1 MKIIYLI
8 SCCKEKLSYSAKAK
22 DLYQSEGFKKRLS
35 EAFSHNPD
43 EILIL
48 SAKHHIVELDHVLEP
63 YDVCLSNQTVGEQKK
78 WAEICLAD
86 LSSRFN
92 LKEDRFIILANEDYY
107 RYLIGQYRIENYE
120 TPSEQ
125 EQLHTI
131 SGNTNL
137 SIIHNF
143 LSKSG
148 KPYCDDCLS
157 LLTGIKPRQ
166 QINQICNRNTN
177 VICRNDYE
185 RCSNCNKYKIVRTLN
200 KKFQKME
207 TF

>member
-8 SCCKEKLSYSAKAK
+8 SCCKEKLNFAAKAK

-35 EAFSHNPD
+35 EALSHNPD

-63 YDVCLSNQTVGEQKK
+63 YDVCLSNQTIGEQKK

-200 KKFQKME
+200 KKF
-207 TF
+207 

>member
-8 SCCKEKLSYSAKAK
+8 SCCKEKLNFAAKAK
-22 DLYQSEGFKKRLS
+22 DLYQSEGFKERLS
-35 EAFSHNPD
+35 EALSHNPN

-48 SAKHHIVELDHVLEP
+48 SAKHHLVELDHVLEP
-63 YDVCLSNQTVGEQKK
+63 YDVCLSNQTTGEQEK

-131 SGNTNL
+131 SENTNL
-137 SIIHNF
+137 SIIYNF

-148 KPYCDDCLS
+148 KAYCDDCLS
-157 LLTGIKPRQ
+157 FLTGIKPRQ
-166 QINQICNRNTN
+166 QINQICNRNTS

-185 RCSNCNKYKIVRTLN
+185 RCCNCNKYKIVRTLN
-200 KKFQKME
+200 KKF
-207 TF
+207 

>member
-63 YDVCLSNQTVGEQKK
+63 YDVCLSNQTIGEQKK

-131 SGNTNL
+131 LGNTNL

-148 KPYCDDCLS
+148 KAYCDDCLS

-177 VICRNDYE
+177 VIYRNDYE
-185 RCSNCNKYKIVRTLN
+185 CCCNCKKYKIVRTSK
-200 KKFQKME
+200 KKF
-207 TF
+207 

>member
-48 SAKHHIVELDHVLEP
+48 SAKHHIVELDQVLEP
-63 YDVCLSNQTVGEQKK
+63 YDVCLSNQTIGEQKK

-131 SGNTNL
+131 LGNTNL

-148 KPYCDDCLS
+148 KAYCDDCLS

-166 QINQICNRNTN
+166 QSNQICNSTTN

-185 RCSNCNKYKIVRTLN
+185 C
-200 KKFQKME
+200 
-207 TF
+207 

>member
-8 SCCKEKLSYSAKAK
+8 SCCKEKLNFAAKAK

-48 SAKHHIVELDHVLEP
+48 SAKHHIVELDQVLEP
-63 YDVCLSNQTVGEQKK
+63 YDVCLSNQTTGEQKK

-200 KKFQKME
+200 KKF
-207 TF
+207 

>member
-1 MKIIYLI
+1 MKTVYLI
-8 SCCKEKLSYSAKAK
+8 SCCKEKLNFAAKAK

-63 YDVCLSNQTVGEQKK
+63 YDVCLSNQTTGEQKK

-200 KKFQKME
+200 KKF
-207 TF
+207 

>member
-22 DLYQSEGFKKRLS
+22 DLYQSECFKKRLF
-35 EAFSHNPD
+35 EALSHNPD

-48 SAKHHIVELDHVLEP
+48 SAKHHIVELDQVLEP

-177 VICRNDYE
+177 VICRNDYQ

-200 KKFQKME
+200 KKF
-207 TF
+207 

>member
-63 YDVCLSNQTVGEQKK
+63 YDVCLSNQTIGEQKK

-120 TPSEQ
+120 TPLEQ

-137 SIIHNF
+137 SIIYNF
-143 LSKSG
+143 LSKSE
-148 KPYCDDCLS
+148 KAYCDDCLS

-166 QINQICNRNTN
+166 QINQICNRNTS
-177 VICRNDYE
+177 VICRNDYQ
-185 RCSNCNKYKIVRTLN
+185 RCCNCNKYKIVRTLN
-200 KKFQKME
+200 KKF
-207 TF
+207 

>member
-35 EAFSHNPD
+35 EALSHNPN

-63 YDVCLSNQTVGEQKK
+63 YDVCLSDQTIGEQKK
-78 WAEICLAD
+78 WAEICLANLSKRFD
-86 LSSRFN
+86 LQN
-92 LKEDRFIILANEDYY
+92 DKFIILAPEDYY
-107 RYLIGQYRIENYE
+107 KYLIGQKRLENYE
-120 TPSEQ
+120 
-125 EQLHTI
+125 LHSDELDCIPVRT
-131 SGNTNL
+131 GTNL
-137 SIIHNF
+137 SIIAHF
-143 LSKSG
+143 LKKSG

-166 QINQICNRNTN
+166 QINQICNGNTN

-185 RCSNCNKYKIVRTLN
+185 RCSNCNKYKIVRTLK
-200 KKFQKME
+200 KKF
-207 TF
+207 

>member
-185 RCSNCNKYKIVRTLN
+185 RCYNCNKYKIVRTL
-200 KKFQKME
+200 KKKS
-207 TF
+207 

>member
-1 MKIIYLI
+1 MKTVYLI
-8 SCCKEKLSYSAKAK
+8 SCCKEKLKFAAKAK

-35 EAFSHNPD
+35 EALSHNPN

-48 SAKHHIVELDHVLEP
+48 SAKHHIVELDQVLEP

-120 TPSEQ
+120 TPFEQ
-125 EQLHTI
+125 GQLHTI

-137 SIIHNF
+137 SIIQNF
-143 LSKSG
+143 LFKSG
-148 KPYCDDCLS
+148 NAYCDDCLS

-185 RCSNCNKYKIVRTLN
+185 RCCNCNKYKIVRTLN
-200 KKFQKME
+200 KKF
-207 TF
+207 

>member
-120 TPSEQ
+120 TPSVQ

-157 LLTGIKPRQ
+157 LLTGIKLRQ
-166 QINQICNRNTN
+166 QINQICNRNTR

-200 KKFQKME
+200 KKF
-207 TF
+207 

>member
-22 DLYQSEGFKKRLS
+22 DLYQSEGFKKRLF
-35 EAFSHNPD
+35 EALSHNPD

-48 SAKHHIVELDHVLEP
+48 SAKHHIVELDQVLEP
-63 YDVCLSNQTVGEQKK
+63 YDVCLSNQTTGEQKK
-78 WAEICLAD
+78 WAEICLVA
-86 LSSRFN
+86 LSSKFN
-92 LKEDRFIILANEDYY
+92 LKEDKFIILANEDYY

-131 SGNTNL
+131 SENTNL
-137 SIIHNF
+137 SIIYNF

-148 KPYCDDCLS
+148 KAYCDDCLS
-157 LLTGIKPRQ
+157 FLTGIKPRQ

-185 RCSNCNKYKIVRTLN
+185 CCCNCNKYKIVRTL
-200 KKFQKME
+200 KKKALKME

>member
-1 MKIIYLI
+1 MKTVYLI
-8 SCCKEKLSYSAKAK
+8 SCCKEKLNFAAKAK
-22 DLYQSEGFKKRLS
+22 DLYQSEGFKERLS
-35 EAFSHNPD
+35 EALSHNPN

-48 SAKHHIVELDHVLEP
+48 SAKHHLVELDQVLEP

-107 RYLIGQYRIENYE
+107 RNLIGQYRIENYE
-120 TPSEQ
+120 TPFEQ

-131 SGNTNL
+131 SENTNL
-137 SIIHNF
+137 SIIYNF

-148 KPYCDDCLS
+148 KAYCDDCLS
-157 LLTGIKPRQ
+157 FLTGIKPRQ
-166 QINQICNRNTN
+166 QINQICNRNTS
-177 VICRNDYE
+177 VICRNDYQ
-185 RCSNCNKYKIVRTLN
+185 RCCNCNKYKIVRTLN
-200 KKFQKME
+200 KKF
-207 TF
+207 

>member
-131 SGNTNL
+131 LGNTNL

-148 KPYCDDCLS
+148 KAYCDDCLS

-177 VICRNDYE
+177 VICKNDYE
-185 RCSNCNKYKIVRTLN
+185 RCYNCNKYKIVRTL
-200 KKFQKME
+200 KKKS
-207 TF
+207 

>member
-1 MKIIYLI
+1 MKTVYLI
-8 SCCKEKLSYSAKAK
+8 SCCKEKLKFAAKAK
-22 DLYQSEGFKKRLS
+22 DLYQSEGFKKRLF
-35 EAFSHNPD
+35 EALSHNPD

-48 SAKHHIVELDHVLEP
+48 SAKHHIVELDQVLEP

-120 TPSEQ
+120 TPFE
-125 EQLHTI
+125 
-131 SGNTNL
+131 
-137 SIIHNF
+137 F
-143 LSKSG
+143 G
-148 KPYCDDCLS
+148 KKVL
-157 LLTGIKPRQ
+157 
-166 QINQICNRNTN
+166 
-177 VICRNDYE
+177 
-185 RCSNCNKYKIVRTLN
+185 
-200 KKFQKME
+200 KME

>member
-63 YDVCLSNQTVGEQKK
+63 YDVCLSNQTIGEQKK

-131 SGNTNL
+131 LGNTNL

-148 KPYCDDCLS
+148 KAYCDDCLS

-166 QINQICNRNTN
+166 QINQICNRNTS

-185 RCSNCNKYKIVRTLN
+185 RCSNCNKYKIVRTL
-200 KKFQKME
+200 KKKS
-207 TF
+207 